1 MLKNGM
7 ASYQV
12 QVKLGKGFKHRRVNM
27 FFGAT
32 SFAAAPFA
40 GVGIT
45 NIVVNATGNQLNIA
59 IGNTNVGL
67 VTTVPVTG
75 NKFNLATNTVNVINW
90 NQYHPGCNRYLDPNR
105 SRPIG
110 E

>member
-1 MLKNGM
+1 
-7 ASYQV
+7 
-12 QVKLGKGFKHRRVNM
+12 M

-40 GVGIT
+40 GVG
-45 NIVVNATGNQLNIA
+45 VVNITVQATGNQFNLA

-75 NKFNLATNTVNVINW
+75 KQINLANNIVNVISW
-90 NQYHPGCNRYLDPNR
+90 NPIIPGATGIWIPIDPDN
-105 SRPIG
+105 P
-110 E
+110 